1 MALSIVIEGRSTL
14 LPPPSFVNVKKEHV
28 CSRPLFTMVGT
39 AKGKRS
45 ILNELAEEA
54 DEQLPLLQLD
64 NHVRTTS
71 TNTQK

>member
-1 MALSIVIEGRSTL
+1 
-14 LPPPSFVNVKKEHV
+14 
-28 CSRPLFTMVGT
+28 MVGT